1 MILTYKNKILNGDSM
16 NKADV
21 YVGDRVQT
29 IKGRGIVIWV
39 YDADATVVV
48 ELDGDHGTYLFGK
61 NGVWK
66 LVEDN
71 NDK

>member
-1 MILTYKNKILNGDSM
+1 M

-29 IKGRGIVIWV
+29 IKGIGIVIWV
-39 YDADATVVV
+39 YDATVVV

-61 NGVWK
+61 NSVWK